1 MIFKYFTRKD
11 WAYVAL
17 CTACIVFQVYLD
29 LKIPEYMNDI
39 TYAIQTGGGSDL
51 VAEKGYEMAACALL
65 SLAAAVSAGF
75 FAARFSASYVRTLR
89 LRMFAR
95 VQKLSSQDM
104 SEISAASLVT
114 RSTNDPYQLQN
125 FFGRSLQIIIKSPVL
140 ATWAILKISGGSWEW
155 TAITAAGVL
164 VITCTIAVV
173 MWSVMGFIKKVQWL
187 KDDVNRE
194 VRENLLGSK
203 VIRAYNAE
211 DYRERRFDEASDAL
225 LQNSVH
231 LFGRMAP
238 LSGVSNMVINLM
250 TIGIYWTGALMISD
264 VSDPDSRFRLF
275 SDMVVFSSYAL
286 QIMTAFM
293 MMIGIIRGFPGAKV
307 AYGRITE
314 VIERG
319 ISVPEGGFSGETPL
333 KGEIEFRN
341 VTFTYP
347 GRTSPALEDV
357 SFKITEGQTLAV
369 LGSTGSGKSTLLRL
383 ILRQYDPDSGQVL
396 VDGKDVK
403 EYTRKA
409 LYSRIGYVPQTP
421 VIFTGSVEYN
431 VNYGETSSSRDMDDV
446 MRALRIA
453 QAEDFVS
460 RLPEG
465 TDTVLSQYGR
475 NVSGGQKQRIAIARA
490 ICKDPEAVI
499 LDDSFSALDFKTD
512 KALRRAMAE
521 SMAGTTKV
529 IVAQRV
535 GTVMD
540 ADLILV
546 LDQGKVV
553 GAGTHE
559 ELMRSCR
566 PYIDTAKAQLEARRC
581 RPEAPAGPRWRS
593 PRAFGGPSPRYCAT
607 SGSTDGT

>member
-1 MIFKYFTRKD
+1 MAGNIVEFFRHLSGKD

-39 TYAIQTGGGSDL
+39 TYAIQTGGGTSL
-51 VAEKGYEMAACALL
+51 VSEKGREMAFCALL
-65 SLAAAVSAGF
+65 SLASSVCAGF
-75 FAARFSASYVRTLR
+75 FAARFAASFVRTLR
-89 LRMFAR
+89 LKMFSK
-95 VQKLSSQDM
+95 VQRLSSQDM
-104 SEISAASLVT
+104 SKISAASLVT

-125 FFGRSLQIIIKSPVL
+125 FFGRSLQIMIKSPVL
-140 ATWAILKISGGSWEW
+140 AAWAILKISDSSWEW

-173 MWSVMGFIKKVQWL
+173 MWSVMRFIKRVQWL

-194 VRENLLGSK
+194 VRENLIGSK

-211 DYRERRFDEASDAL
+211 EYRERMFDEASDAL
-225 LQNSVH
+225 LQNSVSM
-231 LFGRMAP
+231 FKRMSP
-238 LSGVSNMVINLM
+238 LGGTSNMVINLM

-293 MMIGIIRGFPGAKV
+293 MVIGIVRGFPGAKV
-307 AYGRITE
+307 AYRRMAE
-314 VIERG
+314 VIEREAG
-319 ISVPEGGFSGETPL
+319 IMEGGFSGDTGVR
-333 KGEIEFRN
+333 GEIEFRN

-347 GRTSPALEDV
+347 GRTSPALKDV
-357 SFKITEGQTLAV
+357 SFRISEGQTLAV
-369 LGSTGSGKSTLLRL
+369 LGSTGSGKSTLLKL
-383 ILRQYDPDSGQVL
+383 VLRQYDPDSGQVL
-396 VDGKDVK
+396 VDGKDVR

-409 LYSRIGYVPQTP
+409 LYSRIGYVPQAP

-431 VNYGETSSSRDMDDV
+431 VNYGETASSRTMDDV
-446 MRALRIA
+446 LRALRIA

-465 TDTVLSQYGR
+465 TGTVLSQYGR

-490 ICKDPEAVI
+490 ICKDPETMI

-512 KALRRAMAE
+512 KALRDAMAE

-546 LDQGKVV
+546 LDEGRVV

-559 ELMRSCR
+559 ALMESCT
-566 PYIDTAKAQLEARRC
+566 PYIETAKAQMEADRC
-581 RPEAPAGPRWRS
+581 RREAPAGP
-593 PRAFGGPSPRYCAT
+593 G
-607 SGSTDGT
+607 

>member
-1 MIFKYFTRKD
+1 
-11 WAYVAL
+11 
-17 CTACIVFQVYLD
+17 
-29 LKIPEYMNDI
+29 
-39 TYAIQTGGGSDL
+39 
-51 VAEKGYEMAACALL
+51 
-65 SLAAAVSAGF
+65 
-75 FAARFSASYVRTLR
+75 
-89 LRMFAR
+89 
-95 VQKLSSQDM
+95 
-104 SEISAASLVT
+104 
-114 RSTNDPYQLQN
+114 
-125 FFGRSLQIIIKSPVL
+125 
-140 ATWAILKISGGSWEW
+140 
-155 TAITAAGVL
+155 
-164 VITCTIAVV
+164 
-173 MWSVMGFIKKVQWL
+173 MGFIKKVQWL